1 MKELDRKIR
10 NAESLPELFEL
21 VKKTVWNFLGK
32 EQAGL
37 LLGLADLGGSPDAV
51 LGAFYSP
58 DANTIVMN
66 TAPITKLQ
74 RKNPGMMKHYSFYI
88 LLHEY
93 VHAIGVYDEAMTREL
108 TARLARSLLG
118 ENHAVTD
125 LATGKFSI
133 VQVHD
138 MEDMFRE
145 PKGVAIEY
153 VLCIDRENTNYIN

>member
-10 NAESLPELFEL
+10 NAGSLPELFEL

-66 TAPITKLQ
+66 TAPIAKLQ
-74 RKNPGMMKHYSFYI
+74 RKNPGIINYYSFYI

-108 TARLARSLLG
+108 TASLAQDLLG
-118 ENHAVTD
+118 DSHTVTA
-125 LATGKFSI
+125 LATGKISI
-133 VQVHD
+133 TQVHD

-145 PKGVAIEY
+145 PKGVEIEY
-153 VLCIDRENTNYIN
+153 VLGIDRENTKYIN